1 VRQDVTSYLASELN
15 ALPAISPRAS
25 CDEEL
30 SKRSELIFFY
40 TRGILDAR
48 VRIIAAGCIPVSN
61 GKIERAALGNLGHRN
76 GELPNWLDEDLL

>member
-15 ALPAISPRAS
+15 ALPPISPRAN
-25 CDEEL
+25 CDEEP

-40 TRGILDAR
+40 TRGTIDAR
-48 VRIIAAGCIPVSN
+48 VQIIAAACIPVSN
-61 GKIERAALGNLGHRN
+61 GHIERSALENFAHGN